1 MTGWQTSPPKIKKKG
16 LRWVVFRYICE
27 IRPFLFW
34 GKKMKLA
41 QTVFLKQSFFERH
54 KDHKEILTNKAGR
67 PYLSF
72 IIECNGTLFA
82 IPFRTNIKHP
92 YAFIFKTSGRHTDEK
107 KGLPGIDFTKAVV
120 VQQLDIECQCTIDK
134 KEWVELNKNLM
145 TIFTNFTEYLKK
157 FTASLENSDFSKL
170 PVFKYSSLQY
180 FIDDVKS
187 VVNSL

>member
-1 MTGWQTSPPKIKKKG
+1 
-16 LRWVVFRYICE
+16 
-27 IRPFLFW
+27 
-34 GKKMKLA
+34 MKLA

-120 VQQLDIECQCTIDK
+120 IQQIDIECQCTIDK
-134 KEWVELNKNLM
+134 KEWVELNKNQSSTL
-145 TIFTNFTEYLKK
+145 YKK
-157 FTASLENSDFSKL
+157 ERPLSGGLLLERERSFLTFNGL
-170 PVFKYSSLQY
+170 PAA
-180 FIDDVKS
+180 
-187 VVNSL
+187 

>member
-1 MTGWQTSPPKIKKKG
+1 MSRISLYMKYG
-16 LRWVVFRYICE
+16 LFYFE
-27 IRPFLFW
+27 
-34 GKKMKLA
+34 GKMKLA
-41 QTVFLKQSFFERH
+41 QTVFLKQSFFDRH
-54 KDHKEILTNKAGR
+54 KDHKEILTNKEGR

-72 IIECNGTLFA
+72 IIECNGTIFA

-92 YAFIFKTSGRHTDEK
+92 YAFTFKTSGRLTDEK

-120 VQQLDIECQCTIDK
+120 IQQLDIECQCTIDK
-134 KEWVELNKNLM
+134 REWVELNKNLM
-145 TIFTNFTEYLKK
+145 TIVTNFTEYLKK
-157 FTASLENSDFSKL
+157 FAASLENSNFSKL

>member
-1 MTGWQTSPPKIKKKG
+1 MKYG
-16 LRWVVFRYICE
+16 LFYFE
-27 IRPFLFW
+27 

-82 IPFRTNIKHP
+82 IPFRTNIKHS

-120 VQQLDIECQCTIDK
+120 VQQIDIECQCTIDK
-134 KEWVELNKNLM
+134 REWVELNKNLM

>member
-1 MTGWQTSPPKIKKKG
+1 
-16 LRWVVFRYICE
+16 
-27 IRPFLFW
+27 
-34 GKKMKLA
+34 MKLA

-92 YAFIFKTSGRHTDEK
+92 YAFIFKTSGRHSDEK

-120 VQQLDIECQCTIDK
+120 IQQIDIECQCTIDK
-134 KEWVELNKNLM
+134 KEWVELNKNQLSILYNKKRASPKPGSALGEREDFL
-145 TIFTNFTEYLKK
+145 TVNGQHERTRFIAQDVNALAKASIFHRFLHVRHIVFDNFDKPEAFAREVIDT
-157 FTASLENSDFSKL
+157 KL
-170 PVFKYSSLQY
+170 AV
-180 FIDDVKS
+180 
-187 VVNSL
+187 